1 VRYELPAGGG
11 NAPSNPR
18 EVQMRKW
25 VSAVIAFVALV
36 VGYSFAPG
44 SAGAQSPSVPFV
56 PGQRLLLTFESGRN
70 QQPCIVITVQGDFIG
85 CMRERSIGA
94 EEREFWYNLRFVERI
109 EKRER

>member
-1 VRYELPAGGG
+1 MRYELPAGGG

-44 SAGAQSPSVPFV
+44 SAGAPPTMTGVSAYRGLAIGIFFL
-56 PGQRLLLTFESGRN
+56 RESLPQGRKGLCRAT
-70 QQPCIVITVQGDFIG
+70 P
-85 CMRERSIGA
+85 
-94 EEREFWYNLRFVERI
+94 
-109 EKRER
+109 